1 MNKVNIRVYKR
12 GYKGTILIWNTDPL
26 TEDQRKNAK
35 IFIRPEGVESW
46 IEPQTGMP
54 DTVRMG
60 KIMDGKTDT
69 VTVIHDDNFTADTPF
84 SVKIEF
90 GEGVESVLDVEPKN
104 QHKAYVKTERYQLA
118 NGQFI
123 YADPAYVIGL
133 HPVVIDDL
141 RKVIIEE
148 VRKAMVKT

>member
-26 TEDQRKNAK
+26 TEEQRKNAK
-35 IFIRPEGVESW
+35 VTVRPEGSEQW
-46 IEPQTGMP
+46 IEPMTGMP
-54 DTVRMG
+54 DTIRMG
-60 KIMDGKTDT
+60 KIMDGRTDT
-69 VTVIHDDNFTADTPF
+69 ITVVHDDNFTADTPF
-84 SVKIEF
+84 SVRIDF
-90 GEGVESVLDVEPKN
+90 GDMVAELDVEPKN

-133 HPVVIDDL
+133 HPVVREEL
-141 RKVIIEE
+141 RSLIAEE
-148 VRKAMVKT
+148 LSKALGKS